1 MVFERGVQIM
11 ESIDLDSLPRLLP
24 LTIGIVGHRNIADS
38 HVERVRR
45 QITEIL
51 NSYRSQAPSTPI
63 LLLTA
68 MALGAD
74 QIAAEVG
81 FGLEGV
87 QVVAI
92 LPMPV
97 KEYERDFEPTDSV
110 AAFHSSLAKCL
121 SVMEYKNF
129 EGVGENAL
137 DAKFS
142 PDFQISEKD
151 RDLAYRDCGRF
162 ISQQSHI
169 LIAVWDGE
177 ITSYVAGTSDT
188 VSHRLNSSKDRSAFI
203 TTAPLWPQE
212 SGVLL
217 QIPAAREGVSA
228 KESPSFGE
236 FSGEHIKL
244 LTKDLEP
251 NSWNAKDRDDV
262 IDNFEIINGLLK
274 NRSRSTPPCS
284 PLTERL
290 MRVVDREATRLQLLF
305 KRQASLLLILGVFS
319 LFMIDLQHDLSSLY
333 TYFLTLVFLIT
344 TVVIWFFFVR
354 GTLKD
359 RFYQFRSLAEGL
371 RVQSVWISCGMQKNA
386 SDDFLRGIPDVLW
399 IPRAMRTAHFV
410 DYLAGTADNGD
421 PILSVAKSWIASQIH
436 YFGGVDGS
444 MGAIERARKKTELFE
459 RISLSGV
466 GLAFLC
472 LLLDGWR
479 FLHGLSPLPEWL
491 THDAQVTL
499 HLSLAVS
506 AAIAAYSQ
514 LMAFREI
521 ERQYEVSFHI
531 FKQGEALLE
540 FAGDAGNSEIEQVRS
555 VVTQIGKEALQETGT
570 WLALKRDRAV
580 HPI

>member
-1 MVFERGVQIM
+1 M

-51 NSYRSQAPSTPI
+51 NSYRSQAHSTPI

-68 MALGAD
+68 LALGAD

-81 FGLEGV
+81 FDLEGV

-97 KEYERDFEPTDSV
+97 KEYERDFEPTYSV

-121 SVMEYKNF
+121 SVMEYKDF

-137 DAKFS
+137 DAKS
-142 PDFQISEKD
+142 LPDFQISEKD

-162 ISQQSHI
+162 ISQQSHV

-217 QIPAAREGVSA
+217 QIPAPREGVSA
-228 KESPSFGE
+228 KDLSSISE
-236 FSGEHIKL
+236 FNGDQIKL
-244 LTKDLEP
+244 LTKDLESV
-251 NSWNAKDRDDV
+251 SWNSKDRDDV
-262 IDNFEIINGLLK
+262 VDNFEIINGLLEE
-274 NRSRSTPPCS
+274 RGGSTRLRS
-284 PLTERL
+284 PLTEQL
-290 MRVVDREATRLQLLF
+290 MRVVDGEATRLQLLF
-305 KRQASLLLILGVFS
+305 KRQASLLLALGTFS
-319 LFMIDLQHDLSSLY
+319 LFLIDLQHDLAAIYPYL
-333 TYFLTLVFLIT
+333 LTLVVLIT

-371 RVQSVWISCGMQKNA
+371 RVQSAWMSCGIRKNA

-399 IPRAMRTAHFV
+399 IPRAMRTARFV
-410 DYLAGTADNGD
+410 DYLAGRANAGD
-421 PILSVAKSWIASQIH
+421 SIIGVARSWIESQIH

-444 MGAIERARKKTELFE
+444 TGAIERARKKTELFE

-479 FLHGLSPLPEWL
+479 FLHALSPLPEWL
-491 THDAQVTL
+491 TQNAQVTL

-506 AAIAAYSQ
+506 AATAAYSQ

-531 FKQGEALLE
+531 FKQAKALLE
-540 FAGDAGNSEIEQVRS
+540 FAGNADNSEIEQVRS

>member
-1 MVFERGVQIM
+1 M

-51 NSYRSQAPSTPI
+51 TSYRSQAPSTPI

-68 MALGAD
+68 MAPGAD

-81 FGLEGV
+81 FALLGV

-97 KEYERDFEPTDSV
+97 KEYEKDFESNEAV
-110 AAFHSSLAKCL
+110 AAFHAHLDNCL
-121 SVMEYKNF
+121 TVMGYRDF
-129 EGVGENAL
+129 ESIGENDV
-137 DAKFS
+137 DAKSSSDFS
-142 PDFQISEKD
+142 FSEGA
-151 RDLAYRDCGRF
+151 RDVAYRDCGRF
-162 ISQQSHI
+162 ISQQSHV

-177 ITSYVAGTSDT
+177 ITSFVAGTSDT
-188 VSHRLNSSKDRSAFI
+188 VSHRLNSLKDRSALV

-217 QIPAAREGVSA
+217 QIPATREGVSA
-228 KESPSFGE
+228 KDLSSISE
-236 FSGEHIKL
+236 FNGDQIKL
-244 LTKDLEP
+244 LTKDLESV
-251 NSWNAKDRDDV
+251 SWNSKDRDDV
-262 IDNFEIINGLLK
+262 VDNFEIINGLLGK
-274 NRSRSTPPCS
+274 PRGSTPPY
-284 PLTERL
+284 PPVTEEL
-290 MRVVDREATRLQLLF
+290 MTVVDGEATRLQLLF
-305 KRQASLLLILGVFS
+305 KRQASLLLALGTFS
-319 LFMIDLQHDLSSLY
+319 LFLIDLQHDLAAIYPYL
-333 TYFLTLVFLIT
+333 LTLVVLIT

-371 RVQSVWISCGMQKNA
+371 RVQSAWMSCGIRKNA

-399 IPRAMRTAHFV
+399 IPRAMRTARFV
-410 DYLAGTADNGD
+410 DYLAGRANAGD
-421 PILSVAKSWIASQIH
+421 SIIVVARSWIQSQIH

-444 MGAIERARKKTELFE
+444 TGAIERARKKTELFE

-466 GLAFLC
+466 GLALIC

-479 FLHGLSPLPEWL
+479 FLPGVCALPKWMIHE
-491 THDAQVTL
+491 AQVTL
-499 HLSLAVS
+499 HVSLAVS
-506 AAIAAYSQ
+506 AATAAYSQ

-531 FKQGEALLE
+531 FKQAKALLE
-540 FAGDAGNSEIEQVRS
+540 FAGNADNSENEQVRS